1 MFEKM
6 CDKNYFVDTNN
17 QVVTNY
23 KKTPIEPFQ
32 IYFEFIE
39 YLLNSF
45 N

>member
-1 MFEKM
+1 MFEKI

-32 IYFEFIE
+32 YLFEFIE
-39 YLLNSF
+39 YLLNSL